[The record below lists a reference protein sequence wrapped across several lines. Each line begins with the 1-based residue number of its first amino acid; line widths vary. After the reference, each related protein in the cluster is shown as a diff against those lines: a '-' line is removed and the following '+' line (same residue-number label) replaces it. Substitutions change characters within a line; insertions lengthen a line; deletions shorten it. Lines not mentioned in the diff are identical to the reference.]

1 MSPLESSRPV
11 QSMSLAEVE
20 NEIERNAERLAVL
33 KEARSRA
40 YLQSSTGAN
49 EVKEM
54 GNRRKALADKKSW
67 TGRLGRAESEEIKA
81 LQEQIR
87 TRGQATD
94 AAIAEMR
101 AISDETRELTKRQE
115 VLDKRRTDLRARGR

>member
-1 MSPLESSRPV
+1 MESSRPV

-33 KEARSRA
+33 KDARSRA

-67 TGRLGRAESEEIKA
+67 TGRLGRAESKEIKA

>member
-33 KEARSRA
+33 KDARSRA

-67 TGRLGRAESEEIKA
+67 TGRLGRAESKEIKA